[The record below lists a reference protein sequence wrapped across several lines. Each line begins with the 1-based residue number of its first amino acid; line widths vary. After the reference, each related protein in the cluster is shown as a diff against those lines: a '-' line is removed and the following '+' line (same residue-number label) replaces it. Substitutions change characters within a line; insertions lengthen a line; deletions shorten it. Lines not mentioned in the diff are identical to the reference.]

1 MIDVCEQASIG
12 EAFECLRFYENEC
25 KKLGISA
32 EQTIVKNL
40 QDAISEGEQLM
51 QITIKNKILSTKQV
65 QSLSSLIA
73 YDQNNGLTVIDLEGS
88 LNEPQVEIILEAV
101 LRSPS
106 VEIMNIRNCK
116 CISDRSCTILADGI
130 IRGHTLRIIDI
141 SLNDITIQGLKKLG
155 SAFRSER
162 CGIQVLRMGQMTP
175 SNSICGSIGYFGQE
189 MRLNTSLLNLVL
201 AENKLDETNAIEIAQ
216 EIQFTPQLA
225 ALDLRGNIIGDRGI
239 IAIVKAL
246 QTNRTLL
253 SIILWN
259 NKITSVGVEVLVNAL
274 LTNRTLQHLDLG
286 MNKIGKEGMKHIVR
300 LVQGSQTI
308 TTLGLAGTEIQ
319 TEEIVSLS
327 RALSHNT
334 CLMRLDLRRN
344 LQIGLKGL
352 YELTRSL
359 ESNPSVQ
366 CVCLD
371 AEAIIEKAPV
381 GKNRVEVQKELQ
393 KIQIICAE
401 HVDMFVVKN
410 KQALEAYAEYKAER
424 QDKKTVDQDG

>member
-65 QSLSSLIA
+65 QSLSSLIT

-189 MRLNTSLLNLVL
+189 MKLNTSLLNLVL

-216 EIQFTPQLA
+216 FLCNT
-225 ALDLRGNIIGDRGI
+225 DRGI
-239 IAIVKAL
+239 IAIAKAL

-344 LQIGLKGL
+344 LQIGLKAL
-352 YELTRSL
+352 SELTRSL

-401 HVDMFVVKN
+401 HVNMFVVKN
-410 KQALEAYAEYKAER
+410 KQALEAYAESKAER
-424 QDKKTVDQDG
+424 QDKKTDDQDG